1 MRYPIITLHNSSIYH
16 SGLDLASHEPDL
28 GESRKRLMILDSG
41 LRRNDKIAVFMEFFK
56 SPAIIDPKNP
66 TCFSM
71 LLAVFFLYALFAF
84 PVLAEES
91 GLKALLP
98 ADNDTR
104 WEINAM
110 ERLEFIEKDGLVTA
124 EGDVLITN
132 GNLSLSSQKAIY
144 NRNTGD
150 VEAYGGIYFD
160 NGEDSFAGESG
171 SFNLNDQTGR
181 ITKGRLFLKEN
192 NYYISGELIEKSGE
206 NTFLVRDFRLTTC
219 DGTDPT
225 WSITG
230 SEVKVTLE
238 GYGKIKG
245 AAFRVHEVPLLYLPY
260 MIFPA
265 KTKRQTG
272 LLLPSVGYSDR
283 NGMELEVP
291 FFWAISDQMD
301 ATFYERFISRRGL
314 MQGIEFRYVAEGDS
328 EGTYLFDIL
337 RDRTEQKDMNNP
349 EHIDLGPFPRTN
361 RTRYWL
367 RSRTDQ
373 VLPAGIEA
381 RMDTDILSDQDYLRE
396 FGDGLFGLEARPD
409 LVEESDRPVD
419 EITSPIRRSALRLS
433 RDDED
438 YSLQALTSY
447 YQRPEGFAD
456 DQTAQPLAGID
467 FTLLPRSLLGLPLA
481 FSLDTDLNYI
491 WRDFGKRGHSVS
503 ITPALTY
510 PLWFGRYLEFEPS
523 LSVTRNMRWI
533 SDDLNN
539 NDALSENVYQFQAR
553 LSTILERIFDVD
565 WKHTERL
572 RHKLVPSL
580 LYEYRSNKDKISYPP
595 WFDPIDA
602 LEETKA
608 ITLSIDNFIDA
619 KNHDSEGNITYSRWV
634 DLNLSQGYDLDESRL
649 NHLTG
654 TLILMPFPDL
664 NLDAR
669 FRWDHHKDEFSF
681 ADLSLEFDMKRSG
694 GRKDT
699 YRIDYVY
706 LDGLN
711 KGLSYYL
718 NVNLPYGFSAG
729 SSLKRDM
736 DLGHNIENNYWL
748 EYLSQCW
755 GARLT
760 VERFDEESSIMLT
773 FRLLGLGGD

>member
-1 MRYPIITLHNSSIYH
+1 MFLTII
-16 SGLDLASHEPDL
+16 
-28 GESRKRLMILDSG
+28 
-41 LRRNDKIAVFMEFFK
+41 VV
-56 SPAIIDPKNP
+56 
-66 TCFSM
+66 C
-71 LLAVFFLYALFAF
+71 ALFSYPA
-84 PVLAEES
+84 LAAES
-91 GLKALLP
+91 GLNALLP
-98 ADNDTR
+98 TANDTQ
-104 WEINAM
+104 WEITAT
-110 ERLEFIEKDGLVTA
+110 EKLEFIEKDGLVTA
-124 EGDVLITN
+124 EGDVLITK
-132 GNLSLSSQKAIY
+132 GNLSLSAQKTSY
-144 NRNTGD
+144 NRNTGA
-150 VEAYGGIYFD
+150 VEASGDICFD
-160 NGEDSFAGESG
+160 NGEDSFMGESG

-219 DGTDPT
+219 DETDPT

-245 AAFRVHEVPLLYLPY
+245 AAFRVREVPLLYLPY

-301 ATFYERFISRRGL
+301 ATLYERLISRRGL

-337 RDRTEQKDMNNP
+337 RDRIERKDMNNP
-349 EHIDLGPFPRTN
+349 EHTDLSPFPRTN

-373 VLPAGIEA
+373 ELPAGIRA
-381 RMDTDILSDQDYLRE
+381 RLDTDILSDQDYLRE

-409 LVEESDRPVD
+409 LADVSGRPVD
-419 EITSPIRRSALRLS
+419 EITSPVRRSALRIS
-433 RDDED
+433 RDNEG
-438 YSLQALTSY
+438 YSLQALASY
-447 YQRPEGFAD
+447 YQRPEGFEY

-467 FTLLPRSLLGLPLA
+467 FTILPRSLLRLPMA

-491 WRDFGKRGHSVS
+491 WRDFGKRGYSVS

-510 PLWFGRYLEFEPS
+510 PLRFGRYLEFEPS
-523 LSVTRNMRWI
+523 VSVTRNMRWT
-533 SDDLNN
+533 SDDLHN
-539 NDALSENVYQFQAR
+539 NDTLSENVYQFQAR
-553 LSTILERIFDVD
+553 LSTIMERIFDID

-572 RHKLVPSL
+572 KHKLVPSL
-580 LYEYRSNKDKISYPP
+580 LYEYRSRKDKINYPP

-608 ITLSIDNFIDA
+608 ITMSIDNFIDA
-619 KNHDSEGNITYSRWV
+619 KNHDSEGNITYSRWA

-649 NHLTG
+649 EQLTG
-654 TLILMPFPDL
+654 TLILTPFPDL
-664 NLDAR
+664 DLDAEV
-669 FRWDHHKDEFSF
+669 RWDHHKDEISF
-681 ADLSLEFDMKRSG
+681 ADLSLEYDMERSG

-718 NVNLPYGFSAG
+718 NVNMPYGFSAG
-729 SSLKRDM
+729 SSLQRDM
-736 DLGHNIENNYWL
+736 DLRHNIENSYWI
-748 EYLSQCW
+748 EYLAQCW